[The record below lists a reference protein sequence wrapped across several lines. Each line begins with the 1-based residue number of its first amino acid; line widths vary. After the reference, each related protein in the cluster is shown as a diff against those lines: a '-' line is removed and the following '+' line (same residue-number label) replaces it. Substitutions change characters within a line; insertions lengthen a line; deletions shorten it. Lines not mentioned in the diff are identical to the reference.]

1 MTCYKPTQ
9 GCGVYENRSCSECPY
24 SKPPKV
30 STPSITTSLNAIET
44 VCKICGEP
52 FAVYNSRDTNQFC
65 PECLNRLNK
74 ILYPEREQSNENY
87 KT

>member
-30 STPSITTSLNAIET
+30 ETLSATASLSQIGT
-44 VCKICGEP
+44 VCKICGES
-52 FAVYNSRDTNQFC
+52 FAIYNINDPNQFC